1 MANFNF
7 NKVIIGGRL
16 TADPKLEVTPGG
28 TSVTSFV
35 IAVNKARKGREADG
49 SADFFTVIAWRE
61 LAEFI
66 TLYFRKASSIC
77 IVGGIHSRK
86 WVDKTTGQNRYTV
99 EIWADEAYFVDAKT
113 EMPLSPEKT
122 GDMIADP
129 GAEVLAGG
137 IDDVPGHRHNLGDDD
152 VGLDFFKVRYVK
164 KEGVNEGAENK
175 EIPADIENDKE
186 FVEGDQVVQRAVHR
200 VAAGRGDQVFR
211 DEVHRKVKDPARKQP
226 GVGELRLV
234 QAAQGKTMVINRW
247 LLLDHD
253 HKPREEYF
261 SGSAFWT
268 RSDTGQPCVP
278 GERRPCP

>member
-7 NKVIIGGRL
+7 NKVILGGRL

-28 TSVTSFV
+28 TSVTNFV
-35 IAVNKARKGREADG
+35 IAVNKARKGRETDG

-77 IVGGIHSRK
+77 IAGAIHSRK

-129 GAEVLAGG
+129 GAEVLAGEAVG
-137 IDDVPGHRHNLGDDD
+137 AGRPVPGMFATPG
-152 VGLDFFKVRYVK
+152 
-164 KEGVNEGAENK
+164 
-175 EIPADIENDKE
+175 
-186 FVEGDQVVQRAVHR
+186 
-200 VAAGRGDQVFR
+200 
-211 DEVHRKVKDPARKQP
+211 ARKQIA
-226 GVGELRLV
+226 E
-234 QAAQGKTMVINRW
+234 AM
-247 LLLDHD
+247 
-253 HKPREEYF
+253 REGDEQMPF
-261 SGSAFWT
+261 
-268 RSDTGQPCVP
+268 
-278 GERRPCP
+278 